1 VRTVRKAAKRENG
14 LQQLL
19 ADLSSLWRI
28 RHFEERVQE
37 LRAAGEIAGSVH
49 LCNRQEAIYA
59 GACSALDLRRDV
71 VFPAYRGHGWAEE
84 VASAIAWL
92 LSGESAYVNGV
103 ALPVDGGLTAGLR
116 ETRPPGELY
125 GAAGLSAVPAG

>member
-1 VRTVRKAAKRENG
+1 MRENG

-49 LCNRQEAIYA
+49 QCNGQEAIYV
-59 GACSALDLRRDV
+59 GACCTSASQ
-71 VFPAYRGHGWAEE
+71 E
-84 VASAIAWL
+84 
-92 LSGESAYVNGV
+92 
-103 ALPVDGGLTAGLR
+103 
-116 ETRPPGELY
+116 
-125 GAAGLSAVPAG
+125 